1 MATVSM
7 QMGRL
12 IRLSLLRAGMALAVG
27 SLLLLVPGVAPSQAQ
42 QEDEEIR
49 LGREAAAEH
58 DKQVKLITDPALVER
73 VNRIGA
79 EIAKVANEQQVQ
91 MLWGRPGLKQLPYTF
106 KVVDDKDINA
116 YSMPGGFIYVNRGL
130 LEFVKSDDELA
141 GVLAHEIVHAAHH
154 HVMKLLHEQEKIQW
168 AALGP
173 ALVSILLGK
182 GGTQTTSDLLLAGQL
197 YTIAKVNTWSVEAER
212 DADHGAVR
220 YLLRT
225 KYNPVGLLTFI
236 ERLARQ
242 ERLKPEVELG
252 IYRTHPPTVER
263 AQALI
268 RLLAE
273 LGVPLNRREV
283 DPSLGARV
291 ELVTENE
298 KTYADV
304 TMNGTRIVR
313 LAGDGSG
320 SAEERA
326 KAFAAK
332 VNALFDDNL
341 VAFELQLSPDQTRV
355 LARRRTLI
363 ALTDADARASGQTV
377 PQAARAALEA
387 LRNLLWQDQFNRTP
401 PAAATS

>member
-1 MATVSM
+1 M
-7 QMGRL
+7 QSLKGIGRTW
-12 IRLSLLRAGMALAVG
+12 LRAVAALTVAAA
-27 SLLLLVPGVAPSQAQ
+27 LLLIPHVACGQSQQ

-73 VNRIGA
+73 VNRIGS
-79 EIAKVANEQQVQ
+79 EIAKVANEIQVQ
-91 MLWGRPGLKQLPYTF
+91 ILWGRPGLKQLPYTF

-130 LEFVKSDDELA
+130 IEFVKSDDELA

-154 HVMKLLHEQEKIQW
+154 HVMKLIAEQEKIQW

-173 ALVSILLGK
+173 ALISILLGK
-182 GGTQTTSDLLLAGQL
+182 GGSQTTSDLLLAGQL

-220 YLLRT
+220 YLMRT

-242 ERLKPEVELG
+242 ERLKPEIELG
-252 IYRTHPPTVER
+252 IYRTHPPTLER

-268 RLLAE
+268 RLLTE
-273 LGVPLNRREV
+273 LGVPINRREV
-283 DPSLGARV
+283 DPSLGARAEV
-291 ELVTENE
+291 VTENDQ
-298 KTYADV
+298 TYADV

-313 LAGDGSG
+313 LASDGTT
-320 SAEERA
+320 SAEARA
-326 KAFAAK
+326 QALAAR
-332 VNALFDDNL
+332 VNTLFDDNL
-341 VAFELQLSPDQTRV
+341 VSFELQLSSDQTRV

-363 ALTDADARASGQTV
+363 ALTEADARAAGQTV
-377 PQAARAALEA
+377 PEAARTALEA

-401 PAAATS
+401 PPAAAS